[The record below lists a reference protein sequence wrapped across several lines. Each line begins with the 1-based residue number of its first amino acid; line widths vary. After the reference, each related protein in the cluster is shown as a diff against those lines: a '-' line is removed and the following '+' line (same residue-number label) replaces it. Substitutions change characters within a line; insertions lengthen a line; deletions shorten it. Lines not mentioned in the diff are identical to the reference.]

1 MLYGFAALTVTLLLL
16 TLLPLSRI
24 KHWLVR
30 ALDFPRLQ
38 LAIFGALLLLLQ
50 FVLLDSSQFVSQ
62 LMMLL
67 TGASLLLQLWWIW
80 PYTRLHRR
88 EVPQSNIAADNAQA
102 ITVMTANVL
111 MTNRNADK
119 LTGLIKQY
127 QPDVFV
133 TLESDLWWQQQLEQ
147 LSSAYPYS
155 IKCPLDNLY
164 GMHVYSRLAL
174 HHAAIQFL
182 VEADIPSMHTEV
194 ELRSGQR
201 LVMHFVHP
209 APPSPTENASSA
221 PRDAELL
228 VLAAS
233 VAKSQRP
240 LIVTGDLNDVAWSET
255 TRLFRK
261 VSGLLDP
268 RIGRGMYNSFH
279 AHYPGIRWPLD
290 HLFHSKH
297 FSVQQIKRLPDI
309 GSDHF
314 PLLMTLYLEGETSAE
329 QTVTLE
335 AEDRQ
340 RVANELAEQA
350 LTPEQVHQPQKI
362 ADNAAVVYQ
371 PAAIIIR
378 RFY

>member
-1 MLYGFAALTVTLLLL
+1 MLFGFAALTATLLLL

-30 ALDFPRLQ
+30 SLDFPRLQ
-38 LAIFGALLLLLQ
+38 LAILSALLLLSQ
-50 FVLLDSSQFVSQ
+50 SVLLDKSLLGSQ

-67 TGASLLLQLWWIW
+67 TSGCLLLQLWWIW

-88 EVPQSNIAADNAQA
+88 EVPQSNMAIDSSQA
-102 ITVMTANVL
+102 ITVLTANVL

-119 LTGLIKQY
+119 LTDLIKQH

-133 TLESDLWWQQQLEQ
+133 TLETDLWWQQQLDK
-147 LSSAYPYS
+147 LSSMYPYS

-164 GMHVYSRLAL
+164 GMHVYSRLPL
-174 HHAAIQFL
+174 HNAATQFL
-182 VEADIPSMHTEV
+182 VEPEIPSMHTAV

-209 APPSPTENASSA
+209 APPSPTENASSG

-228 VLAAS
+228 VVAKS
-233 VAKSQRP
+233 VAKCQQP

-268 RIGRGMYNSFH
+268 RIGRGMFNSFH
-279 AHYPGIRWPLD
+279 ANYPGIRWPLD

-297 FSVQQIKRLPDI
+297 FSVQQIKRLADI

-314 PLLMTLYLEGETSAE
+314 PLLMTLCLEGETNAE

-340 RVANELAEQA
+340 RAANELAEQT
-350 LTPEQVHQPQKI
+350 LTSDQVHQP
-362 ADNAAVVYQ
+362 
-371 PAAIIIR
+371 
-378 RFY
+378 